1 MSGDGLVVGA
11 GEGDQLFNPVGG
23 QVTFKGRTPGVT
35 IFESVIAPGD
45 GPPLHLHRNEE
56 ESLYVLD
63 ESFRFQLGDDIVAAE
78 RGALMFVPRGV
89 AHCFQNMGDAP
100 GTLLITFT
108 PGGMERFFELTGS
121 DPSKFAEAAAQV
133 GMEVVGPSLA
143 QRQPS

>member
-1 MSGDGLVVGA
+1 
-11 GEGDQLFNPVGG
+11 
-23 QVTFKGRTPGVT
+23 
-35 IFESVIAPGD
+35 
-45 GPPLHLHRNEE
+45 
-56 ESLYVLD
+56 
-63 ESFRFQLGDDIVAAE
+63 
-78 RGALMFVPRGV
+78 MFVPRGV

-143 QRQPS
+143 QRQPT

>member
-1 MSGDGLVVGA
+1 MSRDGLVVGP

-23 QVTFKGRTPGVT
+23 QVTFKVRTPGVT

-56 ESLYVLD
+56 EALYVLD
-63 ESFRFQLGDDIVAAE
+63 GTFRFQLGEEIVEAP
-78 RGALMFVPRGV
+78 RGSMMFAPRGV
-89 AHCFQNMGDAP
+89 PHCFQHVGAEP
-100 GTLLITFT
+100 RALLITFS

-121 DPSKFAEAAAQV
+121 DPAKFAEAAAQV

-143 QRQPS
+143 QRQPT